1 MTERTEHE
9 AQAVGRRPGGLPSDL
24 IVGGAILLFC
34 AAAYAVTLT
43 FDKAP
48 AAVAQNVQPATFP
61 RLVLGVIAVLT
72 ITMMVLAPGRPARR
86 RSPVPA
92 MTWLSAGIMVGF
104 VLVFQ
109 WLGILPAMILLCLG
123 LPVLWGER
131 RWHLVLPFGLIFP
144 LAVYVLFA
152 EMLEVHFEP
161 SPLGFW

>member
-1 MTERTEHE
+1 MTERTEDE
-9 AQAVGRRPGGLPSDL
+9 AQAVGRGPAGLPSDL
-24 IVGGAILLFC
+24 VVGGAILLFC

-86 RSPVPA
+86 RSPVAA

-104 VLVFQ
+104 VLAFQ

-123 LPVLWGER
+123 LPVVWGER
-131 RWHLVLPFGLIFP
+131 RWHVVLPFGLGFP
-144 LAVYVLFA
+144 LAVYFLFV
-152 EMLEVHFEP
+152 EILEVHFEP
-161 SPLGFW
+161 SPLVFW